1 MMKRF
6 LQEQIL
12 DVDPDKLWSFVSSPS
27 NLSSITPKWLDF
39 RLVSNSEPEI
49 FSGQLI
55 EYEIKLP
62 LLGRRQ
68 WVSEIKHVEPSR
80 CFVDEQKIG
89 PYRFWHHYH
98 ELQKVDDT
106 RTRMI
111 DLVSYDVG
119 WGVFGRIAD
128 HFYVQKNILKIFTYR
143 KEGLARMFNE
153 S

>member
-12 DVDPDKLWSFVSSPS
+12 DVDLEELWSFVSSPS
-27 NLSSITPKWLDF
+27 NLSFIIPKWLDF
-39 RLVSNSEPEI
+39 RLVSESKSGI
-49 FSGQLI
+49 FNGQLI
-55 EYEIKLP
+55 EYDIKLP

-68 WVSEIKHVEPSR
+68 WVSEIKHIEPCY

-106 RTRMI
+106 RTRMV

-119 WGVFGRIAD
+119 WGLFGRMVD
-128 HFYVQKNILKIFTYR
+128 HFYVQKNIREIFTCR
-143 KEGLARMFNE
+143 KEALARMFNA